1 MKGQTEGGR
10 RDGRGLPAPSIHSL
24 AACRIAS
31 APRAFCCSSTRLSSW
46 PTSVV
51 NSEPW
56 ALTAR
61 VVVWAAS
68 FMPWVKL
75 SAVWRALVPTVAN
88 LAIIALHGK
97 PVAIQPMAGLF
108 QTATARVCGGK
119 DRACSIPSLHAML
132 SRPMRRESDT
142 YPCLPRDGKPSRD
155 NSPGT
160 TQFRAS
166 GLAADGKGPVTASL
180 RIGPRPA
187 LRLGPRAC
195 AWSLRGRPAGRC
207 RNGLE

>member
-31 APRAFCCSSTRLSSW
+31 APRAFCCSSTRLSLW

-51 NSEPW
+51 NSEAW

-61 VVVWAAS
+61 VAVWAAS

-75 SAVWRALVPTVAN
+75 SAVWRALVPT
-88 LAIIALHGK
+88 
-97 PVAIQPMAGLF
+97 
-108 QTATARVCGGK
+108 
-119 DRACSIPSLHAML
+119 ACEPCDNRSPRETCCDPTDGWAVPN
-132 SRPMRRESDT
+132 RDCPGVRRERSGVLD
-142 YPCLPRDGKPSRD
+142 PEPARDVEPTDAPGEGDLSRD

-160 TQFRAS
+160 TECRAS

-195 AWSLRGRPAGRC
+195 AWS
-207 RNGLE
+207 

>member
-31 APRAFCCSSTRLSSW
+31 APRAFCCSSTRLSLW

-51 NSEPW
+51 NSEAW

-61 VVVWAAS
+61 VAVWAAS

-75 SAVWRALVPTVAN
+75 SAVWRALVPT
-88 LAIIALHGK
+88 
-97 PVAIQPMAGLF
+97 
-108 QTATARVCGGK
+108 
-119 DRACSIPSLHAML
+119 ACEPCDNRSPRETCCDPTDGWAVPN
-132 SRPMRRESDT
+132 RDCPGVRRERSGVLD
-142 YPCLPRDGKPSRD
+142 PEPARDVEPTD
-155 NSPGT
+155 APGE
-160 TQFRAS
+160 RHLSMSAS
-166 GLAADGKGPVTASL
+166 GWETFPRQLQERHSSEQRLAADGKGPVTASL

-195 AWSLRGRPAGRC
+195 AGSLRGRPAGRC

>member
-31 APRAFCCSSTRLSSW
+31 APRAFCCSSTRLSLW

-51 NSEPW
+51 NSEAW

-61 VVVWAAS
+61 V
-68 FMPWVKL
+68 
-75 SAVWRALVPTVAN
+75 SAVWRALVPTACEPCDNRSPRETCCDPTDGWAVPNRDCPRVPRERSGVLDPGHA
-88 LAIIALHGK
+88 
-97 PVAIQPMAGLF
+97 AGL
-108 QTATARVCGGK
+108 
-119 DRACSIPSLHAML
+119 
-132 SRPMRRESDT
+132 RRLDV
-142 YPCLPRDGKPSRD
+142 PRD
-155 NSPGT
+155 NSPVT